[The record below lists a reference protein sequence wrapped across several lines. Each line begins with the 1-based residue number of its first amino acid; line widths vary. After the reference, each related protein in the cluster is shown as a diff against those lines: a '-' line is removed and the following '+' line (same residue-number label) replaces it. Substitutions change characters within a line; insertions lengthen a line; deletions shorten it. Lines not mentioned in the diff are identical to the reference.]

1 MSVSKLDCVAVVRG
15 KGEVRLSIFK
25 HFAPVTVN
33 AIVSELP
40 IIGRVTI
47 YPKAMLCVLTSL
59 RLGVEKQRY
68 EFSKGDVAFVPA
80 TSTICFFLS
89 NAKSQRPLNPIGK
102 IEEGLEVL
110 EGASVGDVIEVKSAS
125 QEVV

>member
-15 KGEVRLSIFK
+15 KGEARLSLFK

-33 AIVSELP
+33 AIVRELP
-40 IIGRVTI
+40 ISNRVAI
-47 YPKAMLCVLTSL
+47 YPKAMICVMTSL

-102 IEEGLEVL
+102 IEQGLEVL
-110 EGASVGDVIEVKSAS
+110 EGASVGDVLEVKSAS
-125 QEVV
+125 QEAV